1 MKLSLLEMV
10 QDILS
15 EMDSDEVN
23 SINDTVES
31 VQVAQTIKT
40 CYFEIIG
47 NRNWPHL
54 RKLIQ
59 VEGLATPSMPNYLRV
74 PEDVKELVF
83 FKYDKRKLGDTKST
97 LQDVLYKE
105 PDSFLRYV
113 SARNSDNTN
122 VDEITDFSG
131 SKILVLNDVAPTY
144 WTTFDDQHIVTDS
157 YDAAID
163 TTLQQSKTQALAY
176 VNPTWSHVDAFIP
189 NLPIEAFPALLAESK
204 STCFFNIKQMPN
216 QKTEQKSAR
225 QQRWLSRKAWKT
237 KGGVGY
243 QDFGRKSR
251 R

>member
-40 CYFEIIG
+40 CYFEMIG

-97 LQDVLYKE
+97 LQDITYKE

-157 YDAAID
+157 YDAAVD

-216 QKTEQKSAR
+216 QKAEQKSAR

-237 KGGVGY
+237 KGGVEY

>member
-40 CYFEIIG
+40 CYFEMIG

-74 PEDVKELVF
+74 PENVKELVF

-113 SARNSDNTN
+113 SSRNSDNTN

-157 YDAAID
+157 YDSTVD

-176 VNPTWSHVDAFIP
+176 VNPTWSHIDAFIP

-216 QKTEQKSAR
+216 QKAEQKSAR

-237 KGGVGY
+237 KGGVEY